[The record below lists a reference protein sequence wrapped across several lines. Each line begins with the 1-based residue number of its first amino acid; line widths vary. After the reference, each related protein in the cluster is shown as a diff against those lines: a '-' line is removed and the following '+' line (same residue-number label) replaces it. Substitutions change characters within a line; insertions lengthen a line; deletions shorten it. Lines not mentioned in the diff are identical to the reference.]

1 MCKATSDASPDT
13 VTAELN
19 DASELEKLRLP
30 EQLLVHF
37 AAPPQKRMEDT
48 DDLLGLLPFYG
59 AWRRTSFESSTGHV
73 VGALLM
79 YVIARTTDL
88 EQFTLYLCISSVLVV
103 ALGLFVPTFLYAS
116 ALLHVS
122 VCSAFASLEEV
133 DVLGWLLYPV
143 LWPLGWAANLIEVCD
158 DDVEGD
164 PAMRMRY
171 EWQVNNRCARGR
183 LDRRGSMLAAVHTDA
198 GGAPLDVDA
207 WGDF

>member
-1 MCKATSDASPDT
+1 MLHMAGVRS
-13 VTAELN
+13 
-19 DASELEKLRLP
+19 
-30 EQLLVHF
+30 
-37 AAPPQKRMEDT
+37 
-48 DDLLGLLPFYG
+48 G
-59 AWRRTSFESSTGHV
+59 AWCRRALMRAHGWWHASAD
-73 VGALLM
+73 ALLQRD
-79 YVIARTTDL
+79 ADL
-88 EQFTLYLCISSVLVV
+88 GWTATE
-103 ALGLFVPTFLYAS
+103 GPLYAS